1 MIKINDIEYQ
11 AIVITDKYNKVCL
24 ILDTDADDKGIMV
37 VEHKDYKAHFID
49 SQETDFDYLVYA
61 NDDIRI
67 VNAKDKILS

>member
-11 AIVITDKYNKVCL
+11 AIVVTDKYNKVCL

-49 SQETDFDYLVYA
+49 SNETDFDYMVCA
-61 NDDIRI
+61 DNDIRI
-67 VNAKDKILS
+67 INEKEKILS

>member
-1 MIKINDIEYQ
+1 MIKINDTEYQ
-11 AIVITDKYNKVCL
+11 AIVITDKHDKVVC
-24 ILDTDADDKGIMV
+24 ILDADADDEAIMV